1 MVGSHALLVVLADG
15 SVSAGA
21 GAAPGVAVEVGG
33 AVQVG
38 LAGARGGRSWRHD
51 RTLASEVQAAPHVR
65 LSGVAFR
72 ALAPWEVVDHPAEG
86 VLAAGGSE
94 GARVDALAGLAK
106 LVERTV
112 RVHRA
117 AHYRCGQ
124 GSVYITFT
132 FS

>member
-1 MVGSHALLVVLADG
+1 MA
-15 SVSAGA
+15 
-21 GAAPGVAVEVGG
+21 GVALG
-33 AVQVG
+33 AF
-38 LAGARGGRSWRHD
+38 
-51 RTLASEVQAAPHVR
+51 AA
-65 LSGVAFR
+65 
-72 ALAPWEVVDHPAEG
+72 WEVVDHPAEG

-106 LVERTV
+106 LVERAV

-124 GSVYITFT
+124 GLVYITFT